1 MSAGNGFKVG
11 DFTIHKI
18 VEEERPFYDIKTYFP
33 TLTDEVLAEH
43 RDWLQA
49 CGAID
54 AQGQIVLCM
63 QCYVV
68 RTPQHTILVDSCIG
82 NDKNL
87 PHRPQWN
94 RMNRPNFHNALAAAG
109 VSVEEID
116 YVMCTHLHL
125 DHVGWNT
132 KLENGRWVP
141 TFPNARYI
149 FSKKEY
155 AYWAEET
162 RNGAVTPMNDSV
174 IPIVEAKRA
183 DLVASDFQVNDHIR
197 FLPTPGHT
205 PDHYVIQ
212 LGRTG
217 QDAVMTGDLMHSP
230 LQAKIPELGMRVDFD
245 SAMGGRSRRSF
256 LQQYCDTDTL
266 ICPCHFPSPS
276 VGRIS
281 AWGDGFRFNF
291 DQKQES

>member
-1 MSAGNGFKVG
+1 MSTGFKVG
-11 DFTIHKI
+11 DFTIHRI

-33 TLTDEVLAEH
+33 TLTDDVLAQN
-43 RDWLQA
+43 RDWLQD

-63 QCYVV
+63 QCFVV
-68 RTPQHTILVDSCIG
+68 RTPRHTILVDSCLG

-87 PHRPQWN
+87 PHRPQWH
-94 RMNRPNFHNALAAAG
+94 RMNRPNFHHSLAAAG
-109 VSVEEID
+109 VGVEEID

-155 AYWAEET
+155 DYWEEQT
-162 RNGAVTPMNDSV
+162 RLGAATPMNDSV
-174 IPIVEAKRA
+174 IPIVEARRA
-183 DLVASDFQVNDHIR
+183 DLVASDFQLNDHIR
-197 FLPTPGHT
+197 CLPTPGHT

-212 LGRTG
+212 LGKSG
-217 QDAVMTGDLMHSP
+217 EDAVMTGDLMHSP
-230 LQAKIPELGMRVDFD
+230 LQAKYPELGMRVDFD
-245 SAMGGRSRRSF
+245 SAMGARSRRGL
-256 LQQYCDTDTL
+256 LQRYCDTGTL

-276 VGRIS
+276 AGRVT
-281 AWGDGFRFNF
+281 AWGDGFGFRFGL
-291 DQKQES
+291 